1 MLKSDNTEL
10 TFTNDA
16 LIEIAKVSNELETG
30 ARGLRSIMETILTDI
45 MYEAPN
51 FRNKRMVNKVNITS
65 DFVRNI
71 INQKYPTK
79 NVA

>member
-1 MLKSDNTEL
+1 
-10 TFTNDA
+10 
-16 LIEIAKVSNELETG
+16 
-30 ARGLRSIMETILTDI
+30 METILTDI

-51 FRNKRMVNKVNITS
+51 FRNKRKVNKVNITS